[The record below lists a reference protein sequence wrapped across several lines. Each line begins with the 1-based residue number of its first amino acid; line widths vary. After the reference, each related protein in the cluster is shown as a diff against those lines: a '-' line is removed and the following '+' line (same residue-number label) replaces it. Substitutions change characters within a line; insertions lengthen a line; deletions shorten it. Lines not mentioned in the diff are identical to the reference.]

1 MHWVVSDIRDPMQN
15 RSSPDNAIKLSRTIC
30 LTSDSVSFKAY
41 STIMLTLWG
50 KPLRLGW

>member
-1 MHWVVSDIRDPMQN
+1 MHWVASNIRDPMQN
-15 RSSPDNAIKLSRTIC
+15 HSSPDNAIC

-41 STIMLTLWG
+41 SPITLWG